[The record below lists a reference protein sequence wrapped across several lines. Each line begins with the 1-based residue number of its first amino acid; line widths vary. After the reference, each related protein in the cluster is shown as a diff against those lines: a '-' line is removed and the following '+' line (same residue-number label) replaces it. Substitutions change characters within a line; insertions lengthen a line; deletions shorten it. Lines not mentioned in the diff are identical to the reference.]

1 MSRLNLNLLLGLL
14 LLACSLLL
22 FFQIFSVPRSNWM
35 FWAYLASTIIVLA
48 SSLVLIGKPLEDRV
62 DQGNDRPTT
71 IETVTTEVI
80 VPEQDELAVF
90 VGDDQ
95 SGEIPNL
102 KQLIGGNIHLGG
114 VAGWYEM
121 IYRDTKGNIGNR
133 DILLYALVERDGVL
147 ELDTFSRNNRFSS
160 CRTYKAD
167 NIEKLRDISSG
178 EVIEDNIV
186 DYLYGLKDKQG
197 CKDS

>member
-1 MSRLNLNLLLGLL
+1 LSKLNLNLLLGLL
-14 LLACSLLL
+14 LLVCSLFL
-22 FFQIFSVPRSNWM
+22 FFQIFSVPRSSWM
-35 FWAYLASTIIVLA
+35 FWAYLASSIVVLA
-48 SSLVLIGKPLEDRV
+48 SSLVLIAKPTRDEVDLGSDRL
-62 DQGNDRPTT
+62 TT
-71 IETVTTEVI
+71 AETVTTEVN
-80 VPEQDELAVF
+80 VSDQDVLLPF

-95 SGEIPNL
+95 SGNISNL
-102 KQLIGGNIHLGG
+102 KQLIGGDIHLGG

-133 DILLYALVERDGVL
+133 DILLYALVERDGEL

-186 DYLYGLKDKQG
+186 DYLYSLKDK
-197 CKDS
+197 

>member
-1 MSRLNLNLLLGLL
+1 
-14 LLACSLLL
+14 
-22 FFQIFSVPRSNWM
+22 M

>member
-1 MSRLNLNLLLGLL
+1 MLLGLL

>member
-1 MSRLNLNLLLGLL
+1 MLLGLL

-80 VPEQDELAVF
+80 VPEQDELLVF